1 MGTAYGVSFVTVSG
15 FCYSFLLKIL
25 VLLNL
30 EPRRVDGFTIR
41 DELQTTRADPQEQT
55 KYESDMTKYDNHLR
69 NVLGTP
75 SPNQGSP

>member
-41 DELQTTRADPQEQT
+41 DELQTTRADPQEKT
-55 KYESDMTKYDNHLR
+55 KYESDMTE
-69 NVLGTP
+69 
-75 SPNQGSP
+75 

>member
-75 SPNQGSP
+75 SSNQGSP